1 MSTLFSGINLAL
13 QAMLAQ
19 QQSVL
24 VTEHNVAQANTPGYR
39 RQEAKLASNP
49 AYAPPGMNRPGGA
62 GQLGMGV
69 SVERIYRF
77 NLEFFDQRFRKELAG
92 AKQWGSYEA
101 ALQQMEA
108 SLAETSDDGV
118 NARLDAFWEGWQA
131 LSAEPTNTAARADLR
146 QRSVM
151 LTDSLNRRAEALIQ
165 LRSDQ
170 NAAVVQSVSEIN
182 DLAERVAKL
191 NGEISQSLAAG
202 AQPNDLLDERDRL
215 IDNLAEMAGAIS
227 SRQENGDEIVSIGG
241 HALVVGKESFALQTS
256 PDPANSNLAAITW
269 SDGSGLNGNNGS
281 LYGLLNARDTAIP
294 NQQSGLDTLAATL
307 MNQVNTLHQG
317 GYGLNGATGLDFFT
331 GSDALSVR
339 VNPVTEDL
347 ASIAAAANPNAA
359 GDGSVAGQM
368 AGLQHLKLL
377 NGGASTMN
385 QFAADQASSLGL
397 DVAQASKQVANH
409 ELLTSSLAEQR
420 ESLTG
425 VSLDEEAA
433 NLIKFQ
439 RTYQAAARL
448 INVLDEMMETVIN
461 GMGVVGR

>member
-1 MSTLFSGINLAL
+1 
-13 QAMLAQ
+13 
-19 QQSVL
+19 
-24 VTEHNVAQANTPGYR
+24 
-39 RQEAKLASNP
+39 
-49 AYAPPGMNRPGGA
+49 
-62 GQLGMGV
+62 
-69 SVERIYRF
+69 
-77 NLEFFDQRFRKELAG
+77 
-92 AKQWGSYEA
+92 
-101 ALQQMEA
+101 
-108 SLAETSDDGV
+108 
-118 NARLDAFWEGWQA
+118 
-131 LSAEPTNTAARADLR
+131 
-146 QRSVM
+146 M

-227 SRQENGDEIVSIGG
+227 SRQENGEEIVSIGG